1 MNSYISN
8 NIIHYNEEKRFSIMD
23 EYFLKKSVAMKNQTN
38 NDLPKSLEINNLVLA
53 TGIAMIKGAHLI
65 FFPRI
70 LVGLYRRIYIKTLRD
85 SKVYYGNYKNSI
97 NPSRVFIKNL
107 INPTRWLM
115 RLSNPKSKKFSLEM
129 SSSESLQNIYKELN
143 SNGAVVIPNFA
154 SQEICDSLVGQN
166 LEKSLQVK
174 YVSDLDGAE
183 TVYKY
188 AIFSK
193 ELTEIFLNKDILKI
207 ARAYFKREV
216 YASTYPHFHY
226 VHPKCDSPSSRETAS
241 WSQINSSWHYDV
253 PLSLACFLLLQDV
266 SITGSHTKYAA
277 KTNHV
282 FNAHVS
288 NEDRYLSD
296 EYVENSGIKVLD
308 LCGKRGDLV
317 IFDPNGFH
325 KLHNVAASNRHA
337 LKFEIGCGN
346 RVELDANRMHNALQ
360 NGFDPAHV
368 DEESRRFLQSIF
380 PTGEV
385 FDFVEGGF
393 RKSPAIF

>member
-1 MNSYISN
+1 M
-8 NIIHYNEEKRFSIMD
+8 
-23 EYFLKKSVAMKNQTN
+23 KKH
-38 NDLPKSLEINNLVLA
+38 INNEDSKYLNIHSLLLIF
-53 TGIAMIKGAHLI
+53 GIAVARSAHII
-65 FFPRI
+65 FFPRM

-85 SKVYYGNYKNSI
+85 SEVYYGNYKNSI
-97 NPSRVFIKNL
+97 TPARIFVKNL
-107 INPTRWLM
+107 INPTRWFV
-115 RLSNPKSKKFSLEM
+115 RINKAKSKKFSAEI
-129 SSSESLQNIYKELN
+129 SSNESLQKIHNELN
-143 SNGAVVIPNFA
+143 ANGAVVIPNFA
-154 SQEICDSLVGQN
+154 SQELCDSLVMQN
-166 LEKSLQVK
+166 REKSLQVK
-174 YVSDLDGAE
+174 YVSELDGAE

-193 ELTEIFLNKDILKI
+193 EIEEIFLNKDVLKLS
-207 ARAYFKREV
+207 RAYFKRDV

-226 VHPKCDSPSSRETAS
+226 VHPKCDSPGSRETKS

-253 PLSLACFLLLQDV
+253 PLSLVCFLLLQDV

-277 KTNHV
+277 NTNHI

-296 EYVENSGIKVLD
+296 EYVKNSGIKVLD

-325 KLHNVAASNRHA
+325 KLHNVAASDRHA

-346 RVELDANRMHNALQ
+346 RVELDASRIQNAMQ
-360 NGFDPAHV
+360 NGFDPRRL
-368 DEESRRFLQSIF
+368 DEESRRYLQSIF
-380 PTGEV
+380 PIGEV

-393 RKSPAIF
+393 HKSPEIF